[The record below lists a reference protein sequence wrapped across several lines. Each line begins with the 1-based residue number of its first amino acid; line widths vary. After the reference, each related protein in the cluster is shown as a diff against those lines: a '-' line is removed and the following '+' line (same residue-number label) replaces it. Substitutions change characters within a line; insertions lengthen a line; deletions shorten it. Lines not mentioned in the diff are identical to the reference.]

1 MVLVPTARQNNRKN
15 KKGVFHDNSPLWG
28 VADHFVDF
36 HRRYSLLFQVY
47 TRDVKAQAEQ
57 YLKGL
62 IQAKKKNME
71 RMAEAVPNSDDQSL
85 QHFLTNS
92 PWDENLVID
101 QVASDANSL
110 IGGGDDSCLII
121 DETGIPKKGKKSV
134 GVSRQWCGELGK
146 TENCQ
151 VGVFS
156 VLGNKEHVAPIGCRL
171 YLPENWVN
179 DKQRCLEAGVPEED
193 IEFYRKQDLAL
204 QLVIQARAQGVE
216 FGWVGGDSFYGKDPS
231 FLRSLDQMHETFMM
245 DVPKDQRIYL
255 EDPDPVVPKPK
266 SKKGRNPTKLK
277 AQTDPIRVDR
287 WAAQQ
292 PVEAWQRMK
301 VRDTTKGKLLVDAL
315 HKRVWLWDGQE
326 SKAKCWHLVIRC
338 EVKANE
344 IKYSLSNA
352 PENTSLKR
360 LVYMQ
365 AQRYWVERSFQ
376 DSKMQCGLGEYQA
389 RKWRSWHHHVAM
401 VMMAMLFMLEQRLLC
416 KEFDPLTSCT
426 DIVAILSFFLPK
438 RAITADEVFRQME
451 VRHKKRQASIEA
463 AYRKQRREKLVSV
476 GVTSL

>member
-1 MVLVPTARQNNRKN
+1 MVLVPTVHQNNRTN
-15 KKGVFHDNSPLWG
+15 KKGVIHDNSPLWG

-36 HRRYSLLFQVY
+36 HRRYSLLFQLH
-47 TRDVKAQAEQ
+47 TRDVRTQAEQ

-85 QHFLTNS
+85 QNFLTNS
-92 PWDENLVID
+92 PWNENLVID
-101 QVASDANSL
+101 QVALDANSL
-110 IGGGDDSCLII
+110 IGGRGDSCLII
-121 DETGIPKKGKKSV
+121 DETGIPKKGEKSV

-179 DKQRCLEAGVPEED
+179 DKQRCLEAGVAEED

-216 FGWVGGDSFYGKDPS
+216 FNWVGGDSFYGKNPS

-245 DVPKDQRIYL
+245 DVAKDQHIYL
-255 EDPDPVVPKPK
+255 EDPDPVVPKPNL
-266 SKKGRNPTKLK
+266 KKGRNPTKLK

-301 VRDTTKGKLLVDAL
+301 VRDTTKGKLLVDVL

-326 SKAKCWHLVIRC
+326 PKANCWHLVIRS
-338 EVKANE
+338 EVKANK

-352 PENTSLKR
+352 GENTSSER

-365 AQRYWVERSFQ
+365 AQRYWIERSFQ

-389 RKWRSWHHHVAM
+389 RKWRSWHHHMAM

-416 KEFDPLTSCT
+416 KEFDPFTSCS
-426 DIVAILSFFLPK
+426 DVVQILSFLLPK
-438 RAITADEVFRQME
+438 RAVTIDEVFRQME
-451 VRHKKRQASIEA
+451 VRHKKRRASIES
-463 AYRKQRREKLVSV
+463 AYRKQLREELVSV
-476 GVTSL
+476 GVASS

>member
-1 MVLVPTARQNNRKN
+1 LVLVPTARQNNRTN

-36 HRRYSLLFQVY
+36 HRKYSPLFQLD
-47 TRDVKAQAEQ
+47 TRDAKMQAEQ

-101 QVASDANSL
+101 QVASDANSR

-204 QLVIQARAQGVE
+204 QLVIQARAQGID

-255 EDPDPVVPKPK
+255 EDPDPVVPKQK

-277 AQTDPIRVDR
+277 AQTDPIRADR

-301 VRDTTKGKLLVDAL
+301 VRDTTKGKLLIDAL
-315 HKRVWLWDGQE
+315 HKRIWLWDGE
-326 SKAKCWHLVIRC
+326 ELKAKCWHLVIRR
-338 EVKANE
+338 EVKANK

-426 DIVAILSFFLPK
+426 DIVEMLSFFLPK

-463 AYRKQRREKLVSV
+463 AYRKQRREKLVNV
-476 GVTSL
+476 GVASL